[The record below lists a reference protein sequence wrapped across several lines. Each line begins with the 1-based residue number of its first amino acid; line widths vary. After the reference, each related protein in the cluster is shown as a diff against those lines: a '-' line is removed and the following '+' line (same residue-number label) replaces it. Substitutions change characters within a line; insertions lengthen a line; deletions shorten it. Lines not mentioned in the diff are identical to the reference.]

1 MINKIYTIEQL
12 KRKIEISDLAIWA
25 NDWIGELLKQYVYCE
40 LNMQIQIH
48 AVDEYYFAKHI
59 LLVGHEMEMD
69 KIARNVCNQPGVESI
84 TVFSDEL
91 KDALDEFMMTKY
103 PIPYEGKIL
112 FSRKEEMDLTKTEE
126 FKKKIWELLENESF
140 PIFESIEIETI
151 NRCNGTCSFCPINRN
166 DDVRVLEKMSSKLF
180 YSIID
185 QLAAIQYRG
194 RIALFSNN
202 EPFID
207 DRICEFARYTAE
219 KLPNACKIIFTN
231 GTLVKEATF
240 RQIIKY
246 VDVFNFDIYYDNS
259 INEELPNEV
268 RKILNECKSN
278 EEIKRK
284 VMIQTINRSA
294 IRNNR
299 GGQSKNR
306 NRIYKVKAPCMLP
319 FIQMIVRPSGKTSL
333 CCNDALGKYTLA
345 DLNKENLVEAWNNQN
360 YMLIRQS
367 IEDTRQTVE
376 MCRLCDNFASTN
388 TLGNDFF
395 TDKQIQDA
403 WKRIE
408 KIVGGMK

>member
-1 MINKIYTIEQL
+1 M
-12 KRKIEISDLAIWA
+12 
-25 NDWIGELLKQYVYCE
+25 
-40 LNMQIQIH
+40 
-48 AVDEYYFAKHI
+48 
-59 LLVGHEMEMD
+59 
-69 KIARNVCNQPGVESI
+69 
-84 TVFSDEL
+84 
-91 KDALDEFMMTKY
+91 
-103 PIPYEGKIL
+103 
-112 FSRKEEMDLTKTEE
+112 
-126 FKKKIWELLENESF
+126 
-140 PIFESIEIETI
+140 
-151 NRCNGTCSFCPINRN
+151 
-166 DDVRVLEKMSSKLF
+166 
-180 YSIID
+180 
-185 QLAAIQYRG
+185 
-194 RIALFSNN
+194 
-202 EPFID
+202 
-207 DRICEFARYTAE
+207 
-219 KLPNACKIIFTN
+219 
-231 GTLVKEATF
+231 
-240 RQIIKY
+240 
-246 VDVFNFDIYYDNS
+246 DVFNFDIYYDNS

-333 CCNDALGKYTLA
+333 CGNDALGKYTLA

-367 IEDTRQTVE
+367 IENTRQNVE